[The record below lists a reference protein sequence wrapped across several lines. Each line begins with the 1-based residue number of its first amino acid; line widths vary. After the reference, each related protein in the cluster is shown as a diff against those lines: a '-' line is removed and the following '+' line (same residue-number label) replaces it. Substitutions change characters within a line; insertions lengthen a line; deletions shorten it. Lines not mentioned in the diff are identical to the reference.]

1 MRRFAIGF
9 AVLCF
14 ACGGSDGGSDD
25 PGVTDPGIE
34 VEPDATDVPGGAD
47 AVDVAYPDGTPEG
60 ATDVPDAPG
69 DAAEGTGD
77 ADEGAEVSPDG
88 VVDTLPDAS
97 FFFAN
102 RTPAESAMDAP
113 FKEDYVTRYRTTD
126 QLPDLNVTAMA
137 WIMDTLWVSTPTGLF
152 TYDAG
157 SDRFVAGPFDAPG
170 AIALAAGHGA
180 TQDLVVAGLP
190 AAVRVWPLSG
200 GATEY
205 AVPGQV
211 TSVATN
217 GDEVYAGTTSGLFKL
232 EGTAMSPQNGTTGV
246 QIRGLAFAGPTRL
259 YLATASGLRT
269 SDGALSLLASAG
281 LLPDDD
287 VRAVASGKNG
297 TLVAAC
303 ATGIAVI
310 TDGVKP
316 TATVVTAGK
325 GGLPTDNLTSIAAS
339 SDTVLIGHAIGSTAT
354 SVDPVKAWDHYA
366 NPAWLPDNHVT
377 AVALGTDGSRWI
389 GTPQGVSR
397 IRWRA
402 DRTLADK
409 EASMF
414 DVMDQHMWRMDGFIS
429 SGAYTDD
436 AWQPT
441 VWANGDEDNDGLWT
455 QMAIG
460 AMCYAYSITKDEK
473 YYAVA
478 HKAMQN
484 MFLQIDVPAVDF
496 VKAGLGRGFVTRSL
510 VRDDEGTLFTS
521 KATQSNW
528 HLVHYTNGHDYY
540 WKGDTSSDETTG
552 HFFGYPLY
560 YDLCAKDDAERAA
573 VADHAGA
580 LARYII
586 AGGYRLLDVDGQPT
600 GYGHFEPAF
609 VAAAVDGLEACGAA
623 GTDLST
629 CFGAAFGGG
638 WLNSLEIMGH
648 LLSAWHMTGDPAI
661 YAAYDELITKYRYNE
676 VAAFSDN
683 VYTVTHHDIA
693 NHSDH
698 ELAMLAYHTLI
709 RYEPNDGRRK
719 QWTDSLAGMYGW
731 EAGDAQGSG
740 NERQPL
746 WTALMSLADPAKAH
760 VADGVRTLR
769 EYPFDLR
776 VWGFDNTHRKDAANW
791 VNDRFGD
798 PQFDTVFPYD
808 ELNPW
813 WWNSNP
819 YAKKDGGSG
828 RSIQGPTAFL
838 LAYWAQ
844 RYAGVLK

>member
-1 MRRFAIGF
+1 MKRFAL
-9 AVLCF
+9 VLASFLF
-14 ACGGSDGGSDD
+14 ACGSNDAGPSDVTPAD
-25 PGVTDPGIE
+25 PGVEVVPDAIEAVGDVAEAAPDAAETGDATEVAEGTDDTTDATE
-34 VEPDATDVPGGAD
+34 VAPDATEVLDTP
-47 AVDVAYPDGTPEG
+47 PDP
-60 ATDVPDAPG
+60 A
-69 DAAEGTGD
+69 
-77 ADEGAEVSPDG
+77 
-88 VVDTLPDAS
+88 

-102 RTPAESAMDAP
+102 RTAATSVTDDPYQ
-113 FKEDYVTRYRTTD
+113 EDYVTRYRTTD
-126 QLPDLNVTAMA
+126 QLPDLDVTAMA
-137 WIMDTLWVSTPTGLF
+137 WIMDTVWVATPTGLF

-157 SDRFVAGPFDAPG
+157 SDTFVAGPFEAPG
-170 AIALAAGHGA
+170 AVALAAGHG
-180 TQDLVVAGLP
+180 TSDLVVAGLP

-200 GATEY
+200 AATEY

-211 TSVATN
+211 TSVATDGTN
-217 GDEVYAGTTSGLFKL
+217 VWAGTTAGLYKL
-232 EGTAMSPQNGTTGV
+232 DTGV
-246 QIRGLAFAGPTRL
+246 MTLVPWTEGLGVRAILATSGATMLATGQGLEVQLAAGGTPFALTAADG
-259 YLATASGLRT
+259 YLA
-269 SDGALSLLASAG
+269 
-281 LLPDDD
+281 DDD
-287 VRAVASGKNG
+287 VRAIAMVPGNGLYAAS
-297 TLVAAC
+297 
-303 ATGIAVI
+303 ATGLS
-310 TDGVKP
+310 KLS
-316 TATVVTAGK
+316 ATTTSSWPKGQVTKAGK

-339 SDTVLIGHAIGSTAT
+339 ADTVLIGHAIGATAT

-366 NPAWLPDNHVT
+366 TAAWLADTHVT

-389 GTPQGVSR
+389 GTPQGVAR

-409 EASMF
+409 AASMF
-414 DVMDQHMWRMDGFIS
+414 DMMDQHMWRMDGFIA

-436 AWQPT
+436 AWTPT
-441 VWANGDEDNDGLWT
+441 VWNHGDEDNDGLWT
-455 QMAIG
+455 QMGIG
-460 AMCYAYSITKDEK
+460 AMCYAYALTKDEK

-540 WKGDTSSDETTG
+540 WKDDTSSDETTG

-573 VADHAGA
+573 VADPAGA

-586 AGGYRLLDVDGQPT
+586 KGGYRLLDVDGQPT
-600 GYGHFEPAF
+600 SYGHFEPSF

-661 YAAYDELITKYRYNE
+661 YAAYDDLITKYRYNE

-709 RYEPNDGRRK
+709 RYEPNDGRRQ
-719 QWTDSLAGMYGW
+719 QWIDSLTGMYSW
-731 EAGDAQGSG
+731 EAGDATGSG

-746 WTALMSLADPAKAH
+746 WTAIMSLADPSKAH

-776 VWGFDNTHRKDAANW
+776 TWGFDNTHRKDAANW
-791 VNDRFGD
+791 PNDRFGD

-819 YAKKDGGSG
+819 YAKKDGGDG
-828 RSIQGPTAFL
+828 RSIQGPVAFL
-838 LAYWAQ
+838 LAYWAE
-844 RYAGVLK
+844 RYAGLLN